1 MPADG
6 NMSLADH
13 LRELR
18 YRVVVA
24 LIAVTVM
31 TIVAAFFYQD
41 LLSLLMLPWHQ
52 AQEALLAERPGQ
64 ELQVANIG
72 VTAPLTLAIKICAVA
87 GVVVSSPLWIYQL
100 WAFIAPGLL
109 AKEKKW
115 ALAFV
120 GSATPLFLAG
130 VAAGYFVLPKGIQV
144 MLGFTPESQ
153 QITNLLDLSTFLNFM
168 LRLMLVFGIGFLLP
182 VAVVALNL
190 MGVVTWEQLAK
201 ARVYVVFGTFVF
213 GAVATPSTD
222 PFSMLVLAI
231 PMAVLYLIAE
241 FLCWINDRR
250 KRKRGAQTSDLE
262 VTT

>member
-18 YRVVVA
+18 YRV
-24 LIAVTVM
+24 
-31 TIVAAFFYQD
+31 IVAMVAIIVVVVVSAFFYQD
-41 LLSLLMLPWHQ
+41 LLTFLMRPWH
-52 AQEALLAERPGQ
+52 AAREALIAERPGQ
-64 ELQVANIG
+64 DLQVANIG
-72 VTAPLTLAIKICAVA
+72 VTAPFTLAMKMCGVA
-87 GVVVSSPLWIYQL
+87 GIVIASPFWIYQL

-120 GSATPLFLAG
+120 GAATPLFLSGIA
-130 VAAGYFVLPKGIQV
+130 VGYIVLPKGIEV
-144 MLGFTPESQ
+144 MLGFTPESEE
-153 QITNLLDLSTFLNFM
+153 ITNLLDLSTFLNFM
-168 LRLMLVFGIGFLLP
+168 LRLMLVFGIGFLIP

-190 MGVVTWEQLAK
+190 MGVVSAEQLA
-201 ARVYVVFGTFVF
+201 RSRSYVIFGTFVF
-213 GAVATPSTD
+213 GAVGTPTGD
-222 PFSMLVLAI
+222 PFSMLLLALPMTVLFL
-231 PMAVLYLIAE
+231 VAE
-241 FLCWINDRR
+241 LLCWLNDRR